1 MKNPILKLAF
11 ILWISP
17 CNLEAQAY
25 QNNQEKLIED
35 VNYLINQIETSYVY
49 LSDKGVDLN
58 CLRDFYT
65 NKVHEINSI
74 ETEISLYENLLNE
87 FYDSHIHLNTNTQS
101 SYRLYAPLY
110 ISLKNDEFYIS
121 EVWESQINPISVN
134 LIGAKVISMND
145 KTIKSLIDSF
155 PSSCNDKKN
164 PDVKEWIANK
174 IVAGKYNESRI
185 FHLLLSNG
193 KKIKFDLDE
202 IDIKSS
208 RKMLSFYSLNNIGII
223 RINNSLGNN
232 DLIEEFDETLN
243 GLSNTK
249 GLIID
254 LRNTISGGNSYVARG
269 ILSRFINRSIPY
281 QIHSFNEKYG
291 DGPLIPRKWMEFVN
305 PRGKYYNKPVVVLVG
320 RWTASMGEG
329 LAIGFDSLDNATV
342 VGTEMY
348 KLAGAVNNFNFENRD
363 YGYQLSTERLF
374 HVNGTPREK
383 YIPKHVVNESN
394 IGADEL
400 MNKAILLLNN

>member
-223 RINNSLGNN
+223 RINNCLGNN
-232 DLIEEFDETLN
+232 DLIEDFDQTLDE
-243 GLSNTK
+243 LLNTN

-254 LRNTISGGNSYVARG
+254 LRNTISGGNTYVARG
-269 ILSRFINRSIPY
+269 IMSRFVNQTSPY
-281 QIHSFNEKYG
+281 QIHSFNEQYA

-329 LAIGFDSLDNATV
+329 MAVAFDAIENVTV
-342 VGTEMY
+342 IGTKMRG
-348 KLAGAVNNFNFENRD
+348 LAGAVNNFIFENRD
-363 YGYQLSTERLF
+363 YGFQLSTERLF

-383 YIPKHVVNESN
+383 YIPNHIINNSYRRDDGFIK
-394 IGADEL
+394 
-400 MNKAILLLNN
+400 KAMLLLSK